1 MKILVTGSTGYIG
14 GRLVPRLLGA
24 GHEVHVLARDPDR
37 IAGRPWSDSVRV
49 HVGDLMSPGTLVEP
63 CRGVDVAFY
72 LIHSMSAEGD
82 FEERDRAAA
91 RNFGEAAAGIGHV
104 VYLGG
109 LQPDA
114 DDASKH
120 LRSRAEVGAILAA
133 ALPTTEF
140 RAGPIIGSGSA
151 SFELVRY
158 LTERL
163 PIMITPRWVDNQV
176 QPIGV
181 RDILAYL
188 VAAIDRGPSGIVEV
202 GTDPISFKQMML
214 GYAAARGLRR
224 TIIPLPLLTPRLAS
238 HWVGLVTPIPRR
250 LARPL
255 IEGIIHPLFADRTRA
270 RALFPDIS
278 PMPYAEA
285 VSLALLRSD
294 EGLIETRWSGSMG
307 GGAEFELEEKEG
319 LIREIRTTM
328 VDATPADVFAVV
340 AAAGGRSGWFG
351 WDSLWKIRGAID
363 RVVGG
368 PGLRRGR
375 RHPSDLLIGEA
386 VDFWRVEEVR
396 SDALVR
402 LRAEMKLPGRAWLQ
416 WEMRECDDATKTEL
430 KQTAIYAPRGLWGM
444 LYWWASYPLHLFI
457 FRDMV
462 REIARRAE
470 KRAAGRLPCATAS
483 AL

>member
-1 MKILVTGSTGYIG
+1 MRILVTGSTGYIG
-14 GRLVPRLLGA
+14 GRLVPRLLDA
-24 GHEVHVLARDPDR
+24 GHEVHVIARDPDR
-37 IAGRPWSDSVRV
+37 IGGRPWSDSVRV
-49 HVGDLMSPGTLVEP
+49 HAGDLMNPQTLVEP
-63 CRGVDVAFY
+63 CREIDVAFY
-72 LIHSMSAEGD
+72 LVHSMSAEGD
-82 FEERDRAAA
+82 FEERDGTAA
-91 RNFGEAAAGIGHV
+91 RNFGAAAAGIGHV
-104 VYLGG
+104 IYLGG
-109 LQPDA
+109 LQPGTE
-114 DDASKH
+114 DASKH
-120 LRSRAEVGAILAA
+120 LRSRAEVGAILAE

-163 PIMITPRWVDNQV
+163 PIMITPKWVDNEV

-188 VAAIDRGPSGIVEV
+188 IAAIDRGPSGIVEV
-202 GTDPISFKQMML
+202 GTDPISFRQMMK
-214 GYAAARGLRR
+214 GYAASRGLRR

-255 IEGIIHPLFADRTRA
+255 IEGIIHPLYADRTRA
-270 RALFPDIS
+270 RLLFPDIS

-285 VSLALLRSD
+285 VALALLRSD

-319 LIREIRTTM
+319 LIREIRTII
-328 VDATPADVFAVV
+328 VDATPADVFSVV
-340 AAAGGRSGWFG
+340 AAAGGVSGWFG
-351 WDSLWKIRGAID
+351 WDALWKIRGAID

-375 RHPSDLLIGEA
+375 RHPSELLIGEA

-396 SDALVR
+396 SAALVR

-416 WEMRECDDATKTEL
+416 WEMRECDDTTKTEL

-444 LYWWASYPLHLFI
+444 LYWWASYPFHLFI
-457 FRDMV
+457 FRDMA

-470 KRAAGRLPCATAS
+470 KRAAHRLSS
-483 AL
+483 APAQAV